1 MCRHQGQH
9 HHHHGQQNHHEHEH
23 GHDHHHEHDHHQG
36 HTHSP
41 VPTAD
46 EAPSPTLTPH
56 QRLTRMV
63 EHWLHHNEEHA
74 HSFRDWAERAR
85 EMGQVGAAVLIED
98 VARQSLLQ
106 NEQLQKALALLQS
119 ASGQST

>member
-1 MCRHQGQH
+1 MCRHQGH
-9 HHHHGQQNHHEHEH
+9 HHHHNGQQGHHEHEH
-23 GHDHHHEHDHHQG
+23 GHDHHQG
-36 HTHSP
+36 HDHSP
-41 VPTAD
+41 VPTAE
-46 EAPSPTLTPH
+46 EAPIPALTPH

-85 EMGQVGAAVLIED
+85 EMGQMGAAVLIED

-106 NEQLQKALALLQS
+106 NEQLQKALALLRS
-119 ASGQST
+119 ASGQSS